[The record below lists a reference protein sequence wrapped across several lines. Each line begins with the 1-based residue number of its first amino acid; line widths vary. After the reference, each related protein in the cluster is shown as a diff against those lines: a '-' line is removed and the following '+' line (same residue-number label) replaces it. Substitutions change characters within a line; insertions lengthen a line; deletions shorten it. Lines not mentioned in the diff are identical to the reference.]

1 MIWGTISDYFGRR
14 PTTAACLLVL
24 SLSCIGL
31 ALVPTSAY
39 WLLLVLRCLQAAGS
53 ASTIAIGM
61 IYFYLIRSL
70 LNLNICNRC
79 WCDWRYIQSCRT
91 RWILWSFHAWSFGAL
106 KRKEFSVYR
115 CSLTNFNIGGPSD
128 SSGNRRRTVRL
139 IGLEVYHFVSLIYT
153 EHENYFFL
161 DPYFGFCVSHRRFVS

>member
-53 ASTIAIGM
+53 ASTLAIG
-61 IYFYLIRSL
+61 
-70 LNLNICNRC
+70 NICLFLKLFL
-79 WCDWRYIQSCRT
+79 S
-91 RWILWSFHAWSFGAL
+91 SMSVGAG
-106 KRKEFSVYR
+106 V
-115 CSLTNFNIGGPSD
+115 IGDISSRADRGGFYGLFMLGPLV
-128 SSGNRRRTVRL
+128 G
-139 IGLEVYHFVSLIYT
+139 
-153 EHENYFFL
+153 
-161 DPYFGFCVSHRRFVS
+161 